1 VTGPVATGGETE
13 DASPV
18 IAVFDPQEI
27 TMKKLI
33 MLALTVAVS
42 FIPLGTT
49 SIKASPQ
56 NKPTYY
62 LSLGDS
68 LSVGVQPNQ
77 SDLHR
82 PFPFIGAGGFG
93 GALSR
98 EGFSEQ
104 LAAIEGQTISN
115 LHVVKLGCNGESTS
129 SMINGPAE
137 LPGQTEHT
145 VGLCNYRFGSQLDD
159 AVAFLESHPGEVAF
173 VTISIGANDVIPC
186 GVNPA
191 CVLVA
196 LQAIQTN
203 LPVILG
209 RLRAA
214 AGPGVPIVGMN
225 YFSSAIVAWFEDPAL
240 AQLIKNLTV
249 QANDVLEAIYLSAG
263 SPVADVET
271 AFSTTDFSLTP
282 SGVPLNVA
290 RICQWTWRC
299 TPFENSHPNPAGY
312 GVIAQAFHQ
321 ALP

>member
-1 VTGPVATGGETE
+1 
-13 DASPV
+13 
-18 IAVFDPQEI
+18 
-27 TMKKLI
+27 MNKLI
-33 MLALTVAVS
+33 MLTLTVAVS
-42 FIPLGTT
+42 FVPLGTT
-49 SIKASPQ
+49 SIRATAH
-56 NKPTYY
+56 NAPTYY

-82 PFPFIGAGGFG
+82 QFEFIGAGGFG

-104 LAAIEGQTISN
+104 LAAIESQTISN
-115 LHVVKLGCNGESTS
+115 LHLVKLGCNGESTS
-129 SMINGPAE
+129 SMIAGPAE

-145 VGLCNYRFGSQLDD
+145 VGLCNYRFGSQLND
-159 AVAFLESHPGEVAF
+159 AVAFLEGHRGEVAF
-173 VTISIGANDVIPC
+173 VTIAIGANDVIPC
-186 GVNPA
+186 GIDPP
-191 CVLVA
+191 CVAAA
-196 LQAIQTN
+196 LQTIQTN
-203 LPVILG
+203 LTIILG

-225 YFSSAIVAWFEDPAL
+225 YFSTAIVAWFENPAL
-240 AQLIKNLTV
+240 AQLVVTLTV
-249 QANDVLEAIYLSAG
+249 LANNNLEAIYLSAG

-299 TPFENSHPNPAGY
+299 SPFENSHPNAVGY